1 MCKYKK
7 ASSIRQLSL
16 LPHAVSCLCGS
27 WAPGILILGTEIRS
41 VSPGYVLPG
50 HCLRI
55 CHASLAS
62 VNGAGI
68 NVEAAK

>member
-1 MCKYKK
+1 M
-7 ASSIRQLSL
+7 LSV
-16 LPHAVSCLCGS
+16 ACV
-27 WAPGILILGTEIRS
+27 APGILILGTEIRS
-41 VSPGYVLPG
+41 VSHGYVLPG

-68 NVEAAK
+68 NVEAAKRSR